1 MTAKKQGKFQLQA
14 PDTTPLEVPE
24 AVSSVEDVMDS
35 LVSKDEPENAH
46 KAGQTVALEETAKK
60 NVEKEVD
67 MFMNHLSTAK
77 AGSEE
82 IQTIQEFVRNLG
94 NEEMQR
100 SSVSSALL
108 EKSLNQLSKTSEGA
122 TVAGGLIELRNL
134 VSELDPN
141 NTKNLGSK
149 LLRALPFVGKKI
161 DNKMKGFQSS
171 QTQIN
176 EIVAGLNAGK
186 ASLQEDN
193 KNIAVER
200 QNLWNKMGMI
210 EQYIYSTELLSKKI
224 KDILPAIKEKDAQKA
239 RIIEQDILFYVH
251 QRHMDLLGNLA
262 VNMQA
267 YMSLEVVTKNN
278 VELIKGVDRAT
289 GTTVQALTVAVMLA
303 QALSNQK
310 VVVETLSSV
319 NDVTEKLVLGV
330 AKELKDTGT
339 QIAKGAMSAS
349 ISPEVLDQAFSLV
362 IEAMDNIENYKSDAI
377 VSMEK
382 TIDNL
387 KNTTGKMKTYLDK
400 HRENEVAGIKK
411 ILEEKRESNGINLNP
426 NKGKLG
432 M

>member
-1 MTAKKQGKFQLQA
+1 MTAKKQGRFQLQA

-35 LVSKDEPENAH
+35 LVSEGEPENAH
-46 KAGQTVALEETAKK
+46 KAGQTVALEEKAKQ

-67 MFMNHLSTAK
+67 MFMSHLSTAK

-122 TVAGGLIELRNL
+122 TVASGLIELRNL

-224 KDILPAIKEKDAQKA
+224 KDILPAIKEKDVQKA

-303 QALSNQK
+303 QALGNQK
-310 VVVETLSSV
+310 IVVETLSSV